1 MAVKIR
7 LTRMGSKKK
16 PFYRIN
22 VADSRTPRDGRF
34 IERIGFFNPT
44 AQGKAEK
51 LRLDAD
57 RFAHWVAQGAQPSER
72 VASLAAQA
80 KKAAAAA

>member
-1 MAVKIR
+1 MHV
-7 LTRMGSKKK
+7 MVVSS
-16 PFYRIN
+16 N
-22 VADSRTPRDGRF
+22 VLV
-34 IERIGFFNPT
+34 FFNPT

-80 KKAAAAA
+80 KKLQLLHNFC

>member
-1 MAVKIR
+1 MRVTVVSSNVSVSSTQQRKVKQ
-7 LTRMGSKKK
+7 K
-16 PFYRIN
+16 N
-22 VADSRTPRDGRF
+22 
-34 IERIGFFNPT
+34 
-44 AQGKAEK
+44 

>member
-1 MAVKIR
+1 MLFR
-7 LTRMGSKKK
+7 S
-16 PFYRIN
+16 
-22 VADSRTPRDGRF
+22 
-34 IERIGFFNPT
+34 GFFNPT

-57 RFAHWVAQGAQPSER
+57 RFAHWVSQGAQPSER

>member
-1 MAVKIR
+1 A
-7 LTRMGSKKK
+7 
-16 PFYRIN
+16 
-22 VADSRTPRDGRF
+22 RDGRF

-44 AQGKAEK
+44 AQGQAEK

-57 RFAHWVAQGAQPSER
+57 RFAHWVSQGAQPSER

-80 KKAAAAA
+80 KKATA